1 MSPIQQMFLGIGAA
15 SEKTYVDNVFSTF
28 LYKGNNNSNPDT
40 QSINNGIDLGTEG
53 GLVWIKSR
61 TNTYNHILQDSVNG
75 TGKWLQPNTNG
86 GTTNTSQYITSF
98 NANGFSLGT
107 DNDINNSSQ
116 DFSSWTFRK
125 APGFCDVVSYSGSG
139 NVQSISHS
147 LGSVPGM
154 ILIKRT
160 DDAADWYVWHRYD
173 SGKYLKLNSN
183 TSAATNSGNQFFGTT
198 FNSTHFSV
206 GHDSHVNGSGNSYV
220 AYVFAGGESTAATA
234 RSVDFDGSDD
244 WMNTPA
250 TSDFA
255 FGTGDFTIECWINSD
270 NKSNNAGFFNIDTG
284 TGIGGTDSIA
294 AAHNGTNWLVYA
306 GSAGQIN
313 AATSYKMNENE
324 WYHVAYVRQ
333 SNTVKLYVNGTEVL
347 SGTDSTDYSTNQAL
361 AVGSYADSTNYSFNG
376 KISNL
381 RIVKGT
387 AVYTSAFKPPTEP
400 LTNITNTKM
409 LCCNNSSVTGKT
421 VGPGL
426 TAWGT
431 VTAKTDSPFD
441 DPAGFK
447 FGESGSESVIKC
459 GSYVGNANDVG
470 PEVFLGF
477 EPQFLMVKN
486 SNAAQSWHIMDCM
499 RGIVTRTGASN
510 SGNGNENKLYA
521 DWNGAETDSNESIS
535 LTATGFKV
543 VNSNSDMNGNGNTM
557 IYIAIRRS
565 DGYVGKPPELGTG
578 VFAMDTGNG
587 STTIPAYDSGFPVDF
602 ALDRRPGASEDWYTS
617 ARLMGAK
624 WLKTNA
630 NSAETSGASYLWDSN
645 VGYVEGNWADSDY
658 QSWMWKR
665 HAGMDV
671 VTYKGNSVS
680 GTQIPHS
687 CNAVPQMIWVK
698 RRDSNKDWQVGHY
711 GANGGSSPWN
721 YYLELNR
728 SQAEASQVGIWNNTA
743 PTSTHFTVGNW
754 TQVNNSSGEYIAM
767 LFASVSGISKVGSY
781 TGNATDSDHSSGT
794 NTITFGF
801 QPRMVIIKTA
811 DASGREWVI
820 FDTLRGWASGSGNT
834 KRLRLNLTNAQNNE
848 NFGYPTSTGMVL
860 TGNGSSLTNNNGDN
874 YIYYAHA

>member
-234 RSVDFDGSDD
+234 RSVNFATGQSSNLEVSSTVNANNPIADFGY
-244 WMNTPA
+244 
-250 TSDFA
+250 
-255 FGTGDFTIECWINSD
+255 GTGDFTWEAYFRSDNISGTRYILNHRINSGGWT
-270 NKSNNAGFFNIDTG
+270 NHGGLYVNGQTLTYTNNSSNTI
-284 TGIGGTDSIA
+284 
-294 AAHNGTNWLVYA
+294 
-306 GSAGQIN
+306 SANHLIYKGQ
-313 AATSYKMNENE
+313 
-324 WYHVAYVRQ
+324 WYHVAVSRN
-333 SNTVKLYVNGTEVL
+333 SNTTRLFINGTFAGSVTDNHNYPGVKLGIAT
-347 SGTDSTDYSTNQAL
+347 QA
-361 AVGSYADSTNYSFNG
+361 GSYNFEGN
-376 KISNL
+376 ISNL
-381 RIVKGT
+381 RIINGT
-387 AVYTSAFKPPTEP
+387 GLYTSSFKPPTEP
-400 LTNITNTKM
+400 LTNITNTKL
-409 LCCNNSSVTGKT
+409 LCCNNSSVTGSS
-421 VGPGL
+421 VLPSS
-426 TAWGT
+426 TAILGNSSP
-431 VTAKTDSPFD
+431 TASTDSPFD
-441 DPAGFK
+441 DPAGFV
-447 FGESGSESVIKC
+447 FGDAGNENVIST
-459 GSYVGNANDVG
+459 GSYIGNGSSTG
-470 PEVFLGF
+470 PEINLGF
-477 EPQFLMVKN
+477 EPQWVMVK
-486 SNAAQSWHIMDCM
+486 
-499 RGIVTRTGASN
+499 R
-510 SGNGNENKLYA
+510 
-521 DWNGAETDSNESIS
+521 TDSGGTSWVMLDTMRAWTAEGVVDAYMYANKNDSESVHQWGAPTS
-535 LTATGFKV
+535 TGMQMDGTDGTT
-543 VNSNSDMNGNGNTM
+543 NASGGSY
-557 IYIAIRRS
+557 IYLAIRRP